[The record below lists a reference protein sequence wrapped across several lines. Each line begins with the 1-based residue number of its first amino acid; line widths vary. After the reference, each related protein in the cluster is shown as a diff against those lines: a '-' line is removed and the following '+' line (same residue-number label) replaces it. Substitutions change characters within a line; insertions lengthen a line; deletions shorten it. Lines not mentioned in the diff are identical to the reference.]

1 MSMKWW
7 TAYSSPNHA
16 TRNARHRGRLVST
29 LIATMAL
36 SVAISGCS
44 VLPDEPEE
52 EDFSAIELPK
62 ISEKPTYE
70 VTTKTLESKVQ
81 GSGRMLSL
89 TEKTLYFTLDGKRLK
104 KLYIQPGQQVEAG
117 QLIAELDVDDLKKT
131 LRSQSL
137 SFKQDELAMKKTL
150 QTKDEM
156 DPVEYEQA
164 VLNFEQKRQSLVDMQ
179 EEIDKAVLTAP
190 YSGTVVGLAVQ
201 EGAQIK
207 AYDAI
212 CTIADPNNLV
222 VAATMSRDD
231 LEKIAIGME
240 VQVDI
245 NNAGKFTGKVKQMPT
260 TDNSNNNGG
269 GGQGGGQG
277 GNQEPLRL
285 DQFLLVEVKDLPK
298 TVTRGTPLSISV
310 VTNRKEN
317 VVVIPTVAL
326 RTIGARAYVQI
337 AEDDGTK
344 REVDVEVGQQTAT
357 DVEVLQGLTPGQKVV
372 GR

>member
-16 TRNARHRGRLVST
+16 NRNARQRGRLVST

-36 SVAISGCS
+36 SVAITGCS

-70 VTTKTLESKVQ
+70 VTTKTLETKVQ

-89 TEKTLYFTLDGKRLK
+89 TEKTLYFTLEGKRLK
-104 KLYIQPGQQVEAG
+104 KLYIQPGQQVEEG

-131 LRSQSL
+131 LRTQSL
-137 SFKQDELAMKKTL
+137 AFKQQELQMKKTL

-156 DPVEYEQA
+156 DALEYEQA
-164 VLNFEQKRQSLVDMQ
+164 VLNFEQARQGLIDMQ

-190 YSGTVVGLAVQ
+190 YSGTVVGLSVQ
-201 EGAQIK
+201 EGSQIK

-231 LEKIAIGME
+231 LEKVAIGME

-260 TDNSNNNGG
+260 TDTSNDNGG
-269 GGQGGGQG
+269 GGGQG
-277 GNQEPLRL
+277 GNQAPLRL
-285 DQFLLVEVKDLPK
+285 DQFLLVDVKDLPK
-298 TVTRGTPLSISV
+298 TVTRGTPLSIGV

-337 AEDDGTK
+337 AEADGTK
-344 REVDVEVGQQTAT
+344 REVDVEIGQQTAT
-357 DVEVLQGLTPGQKVV
+357 DVEILQGLTPGQKVV